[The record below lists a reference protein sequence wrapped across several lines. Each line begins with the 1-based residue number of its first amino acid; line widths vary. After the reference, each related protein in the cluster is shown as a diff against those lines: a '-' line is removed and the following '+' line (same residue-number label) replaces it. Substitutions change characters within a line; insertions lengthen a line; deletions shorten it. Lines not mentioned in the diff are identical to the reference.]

1 MQTSRAISPTCAA
14 AAAFRYAEPVRGRFI
29 TFEGVEG
36 VGKSTQIARAAEHLR
51 RRGIE
56 PIVTREP
63 GGTAL
68 AEKLRDLV
76 LERGHGAVSPT
87 AELLIMFA
95 ARASHVA
102 EVIRPALARGRCVLC
117 DRFTDATEA
126 YQGGG
131 RGVNAAW
138 IRELARI
145 AHPRLSP
152 DLTLL
157 FDAPAEVALTRLSG
171 RGAARDRIE
180 AENAA
185 FFDRVRRSYLAIAAR
200 EPERV
205 HVVDATRP
213 ESGVA
218 REVARLLDTVL
229 PPGSR

>member
-1 MQTSRAISPTCAA
+1 
-14 AAAFRYAEPVRGRFI
+14 VRGRFI

-36 VGKSTQIARAAEHLR
+36 VGKSTQIARAASHLR
-51 RRGIE
+51 QRGIE
-56 PIVTREP
+56 PVVTREP

-68 AEKLRDLV
+68 AEKLRALV
-76 LERGHGAVSPT
+76 LEPGHGPVSPA

-102 EVIRPALARGRCVLC
+102 EVIRPAISEGRTVLC

-145 AHPRLSP
+145 AHPRLAP
-152 DLTLL
+152 DLTLV
-157 FDAPAEVALTRLSG
+157 FDAPAEVALARLSG
-171 RGAARDRIE
+171 RGAAHDRIE
-180 AENAA
+180 AEDAA
-185 FFDRVRRSYLAIAAR
+185 FFGRVRKSYLAIAQR
-200 EPERV
+200 EPARV
-205 HVVDATRP
+205 HIVDATRP
-213 ESGVA
+213 EAVVA
-218 REVARLLDTVL
+218 AEVARLIDSVL

>member
-1 MQTSRAISPTCAA
+1 MRTSRATSPTGAA
-14 AAAFRYAEPVRGRFI
+14 APEFRYAEPVRGRFI

-36 VGKSTQIARAAEHLR
+36 VGKSTQILLATEHLR
-51 RRGIE
+51 GRGIE

-76 LERGHGAVSPT
+76 LGPGHGTVSPT

-102 EVIRPALARGRCVLC
+102 EVIRPALARGRSVLC

-131 RGVNAAW
+131 RGVNPAW

-152 DLTLL
+152 HLTLV
-157 FDAPAEVALTRLSG
+157 FDAPAEVALARLSG

-180 AENAA
+180 AENAV
-185 FFDRVRRSYLAIAAR
+185 FFERVRKSYIAIAER
-200 EPERV
+200 EPARV

-213 ESGVA
+213 EADVA
-218 REVARLLDTVL
+218 RDVARLLDSVL